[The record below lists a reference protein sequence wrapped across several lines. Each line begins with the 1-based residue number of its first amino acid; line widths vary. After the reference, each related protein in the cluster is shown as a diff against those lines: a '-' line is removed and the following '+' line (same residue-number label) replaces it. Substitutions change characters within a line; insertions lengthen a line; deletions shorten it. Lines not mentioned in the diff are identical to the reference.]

1 MKVSELFEETER
13 SILTVMG
20 QQPDRIVGDFTC
32 AGKSLIS
39 LEGAP
44 RVVTG
49 SFYCQRNYIDSL
61 DHVPESMNYLNFY
74 ENELESLHNI
84 HKKIKHCTIGGFEKN
99 PIKSHVLG
107 LLLIEGL
114 NHVYF
119 DIHHLAKI
127 INDHLKGDRDVF
139 ACQEELIEAGLEDF
153 AQL

>member
-1 MKVSELFEETER
+1 MKVHELFEAEER
-13 SILTVMG
+13 SILSVMG
-20 QQPDRIVGDFTC
+20 QQPVRFEGDFTC

-49 SFYCQRNYIDSL
+49 SFYCHRNYLDSL

-74 ENELESLHNI
+74 DNKLTSLHNI
-84 HKKIKHCTIGGFEKN
+84 HKKIKHCGLANFEDN

-139 ACQEELIEAGLEDF
+139 ACQEELIEAGFEDF